1 MFRKQ
6 KGQEA
11 SGKVRCQH
19 YESYTVVAYQWG
31 LAQWSQAN
39 IAVLMKTKV

>member
-11 SGKVRCQH
+11 SGEVRYQH
-19 YESYTVVAYQWG
+19 HEPLSVLAYQWG
-31 LAQWSQAN
+31 LVQWSQAK

>member
-1 MFRKQ
+1 MFWKQ

-11 SGKVRCQH
+11 SSKVRCQH
-19 YESYTVVAYQWG
+19 HESCSVLAYQWG
-31 LAQWSQAN
+31 LAQWSQAK